1 MVCAIRYPRF
11 DFVVRV
17 LSWAQKALEQFFGCS
32 FFCAQDRARTGCG
45 GSAILNRI
53 AQLRCNNKKRMVD
66 TSRVN
71 SHVSTILFSDLRS
84 LRSPQYCSRSADRSS
99 SPGHTY
105 PPHPYT
111 LLAGYKNVTQK
122 HCGHLHHIIP
132 QPNIIAGYKNVTHN
146 KL

>member
-17 LSWAQKALEQFFGCS
+17 LSWAQKTLEQFFGCS
-32 FFCAQDRARTGCG
+32 FFCTQDRARTGCG

-99 SPGHTY
+99 SPTCAF
-105 PPHPYT
+105 PNF
-111 LLAGYKNVTQK
+111 LKVTALIT
-122 HCGHLHHIIP
+122 G
-132 QPNIIAGYKNVTHN
+132 NKNVTHEHRGLHN
-146 KL
+146 KVKHPHRNRGLQKCNPQ